1 MAALVV
7 ASQLRPE
14 PRGFG
19 THEQLGLPPC
29 SFATWFGRRCPACG
43 MTTAWA
49 HVAHGQWRAAA
60 RTHVSGTFLAIVAV
74 PIALAALVAAIGGRE
89 FSWVPGEVMMATA
102 AVALAGT
109 VLLEWLVRLALS

>member
-1 MAALVV
+1 
-7 ASQLRPE
+7 
-14 PRGFG
+14 
-19 THEQLGLPPC
+19 
-29 SFATWFGRRCPACG
+29 

-60 RTHVSGTFLAIVAV
+60 RTHVTGTLLAIVAA

-89 FSWVPGEVMMATA
+89 FSWVPGEVMMASAT
-102 AVALAGT
+102 VVLAGA